1 MSRRQLVRAGL
12 VGLLAI
18 ALTAATAIGSTGVG
32 RAKRGK
38 AFSLSGHVTGLLPG
52 QRKLLVITVRNQ
64 GRRALRVRVVTT
76 RVLDAGTACRARN
89 LRVAAFHGSLRV
101 AAHRSRT
108 IAVRASMRADSPT
121 ACQGAVFRL
130 AFHGRATPG

>member
-1 MSRRQLVRAGL
+1 MSRRRLVRAGL
-12 VGLLAI
+12 VGLLAV
-18 ALTAATAIGSTGVG
+18 ALSAATAIGSTGVG

-52 QRKLLVITVRNQ
+52 QRKRLVITVYNR

-76 RVLDAGTACRARN
+76 RVLDASAACKAGN
-89 LRVAAFHGSLRV
+89 LRVASFRGALRV
-101 AAHRSRT
+101 RAHRART
-108 IAVRASMRADSPT
+108 IAVNASMRADSPSG
-121 ACQGAVFRL
+121 CQGAVFRL

>member
-1 MSRRQLVRAGL
+1 MSRRRLVRAGL

-18 ALTAATAIGSTGVG
+18 VLTAATAIGSTGVG
-32 RAKRGK
+32 RAKRGQ
-38 AFSLSGHVTGLLPG
+38 AFSLSGHVAGLLPG
-52 QRKLLVITVRNQ
+52 ERKLLVITVRNR

-76 RVLDAGTACRARN
+76 RVLDASGACKARN
-89 LRVAAFHGSLRV
+89 LRVASFHGALRV
-101 AAHRSRT
+101 AAHRSRE
-108 IAVRASMRADSPT
+108 IAVPASMRVDSPS